1 MSNAY
6 ILSENGDG
14 FISQIQNSP
23 QYYKY
28 ATQSNTAPSGISIKR
43 IDDADSSNLDTANTI
58 ESAGGLFNSVTL
70 VGTNGQPSPYGAYD
84 MAGNAEETLEDI
96 VQTNTS
102 TTPISFFCVVA
113 GGSCARSVKISS
125 KTSLFNNSRIV
136 NITWIESFRGFRIA
150 SSANPLNYSSF
161 VDVGSPN
168 NTPDINGLGSV
179 AYSFKIG
186 QTEITNQQYVQ
197 FLNAIAK
204 IDTYGIFSA
213 STTATV
219 TNGFI
224 TRTGSSGNYVYAIN
238 NASYN
243 NNRPV
248 VSVSH
253 LSACRF
259 VNWLSN
265 NRPTGSQSQSTT
277 ENGAYSIT
285 VTNGVAT
292 RSSRNT
298 TNPNTG
304 TSPTYWIPNKNEWYK
319 AAYHSGTVNGRY
331 YEYPNKKDT
340 PPLPIPK
347 LLYHNKTQVADGDV
361 GPYGNYANYVAGSS
375 PPNRITAVGTNGGPS
390 AFGTYDQTGQVW
402 EWIERAFNLG
412 GEWSTGRMLRGGS
425 YYWTLGWQGSNFS
438 FAYRPNLS
446 GDPNVGFRIAG
457 DLDSN
462 NEFMETVLV
471 YDTSNAND
479 PASGRGAV
487 NYEYKIGKYVV
498 TCKQYT
504 DFLNS
509 VRRQIVLPSGF
520 DIGVRGTG
528 GLIVANGNYS
538 YSQQSI
544 ALRKTP
550 VAGTNFFDA
559 VRFVNW
565 LHNGRPNTGIADN
578 STTENG
584 AYGVSY
590 GSIQSIS
597 RVGSIATVSSVNL
610 HPNLSV
616 GDQIFIFG
624 STVTS
629 GINNFNNASGI
640 TVLSVGVNQFTINA
654 INSGALS
661 ATGGSFW
668 ATSSVRKQ
676 GAKYWIPNENEWYKA
691 AYYNPGYKY
700 KTV

>member
-1 MSNAY
+1 MSSAY
-6 ILSENGDG
+6 ILSENGEG
-14 FISQIQNSP
+14 FISQTQNSP

-28 ATQSNTAPSGISIKR
+28 ATQSNTAPSGITIKR
-43 IDDADSSNLDTANTI
+43 IDDAGARNLDTANTL
-58 ESAGGLFNSVTL
+58 ESTSWAGLPTW

-84 MAGNAEETLEDI
+84 MAGNAAELLEDI
-96 VQTNTS
+96 VQS
-102 TTPISFFCVVA
+102 TPTINPTSFFCVIA
-113 GGSCARSVKISS
+113 GGSSNRPVSETS
-125 KTSLFNNSRIV
+125 KTSLFNNSRIT
-136 NITWIESFRGFRIA
+136 NISTGISTLTGFRIA
-150 SSANPLNYSSF
+150 SSNNPLNYGSF
-161 VDVGSPN
+161 VDVGNPN
-168 NTPDINGLGSV
+168 NEADTNGLGSV
-179 AYSFKIG
+179 PYSFKIG
-186 QTEITNQQYVQ
+186 QTEITNQQYAQ

-204 IDTYGIFSA
+204 TDTYGIFST
-213 STTATV
+213 STAATV
-219 TNGFI
+219 YGGQI
-224 TRTGSSGNYVYAIN
+224 IRTGSSGNYVYSVN

-243 NNRPV
+243 NNRPATAM
-248 VSVSH
+248 SH

-285 VTNGVAT
+285 ITNGVAS
-292 RSSRNT
+292 RSSRNAI
-298 TNPNTG
+298 NPN
-304 TSPTYWIPNKNEWYK
+304 SAQPPTYWLPNKNEWYK
-319 AAYHSGTVNGRY
+319 AAYHSGAINGRY

-347 LLYHNKTQVADGDV
+347 LLYHTKTESVDGSV
-361 GPYGNYANYVAGSS
+361 GPYGNYANYVAGSD
-375 PPNRITAVGTNGGPS
+375 PPNRVTSVGTNGGPS

-425 YYWTLGWQGSNFS
+425 YYWTLGWQGSNFA
-438 FAYRPNLS
+438 FAYRPNLT

-462 NEFMETVLV
+462 NEFIETVLV
-471 YDTSNAND
+471 YDTTNAND
-479 PASGRGAV
+479 PASGRGSV

-504 DFLNS
+504 DFLNA
-509 VRRQIVLPSGF
+509 VRRQLVLPSTF
-520 DIGVRGTG
+520 DISARGTG
-528 GLIVANGNYS
+528 GITVVGNQYS
-538 YSQQSI
+538 YAQQSV
-544 ALRKTP
+544 ALQKTP
-550 VAGTNFFDA
+550 VVGTNFFDA

-590 GSIQSIS
+590 GNIQSIS
-597 RVGSIATVSSVNL
+597 RTGSIAVVSSVNV

-616 GDQIFIFG
+616 GDQVFIFG
-624 STVTS
+624 STATS
-629 GINNFNNASGI
+629 GTNNFNNASGI
-640 TVLSVGVNQFTINA
+640 TVLSVGANQFTINA

-661 ATGGSFW
+661 ATGGNFW
-668 ATSSVRKQ
+668 ATSSVRKP